1 MVGVAHRECTVHS
14 MTRLELVQSLSD
26 EIKAVAFRHKGIS
39 VSVFGSVARGED
51 TPESDID
58 FLIDFAK
65 GSSLFDIMHV
75 QDELEAL
82 LQCPVDI
89 VSVGGLKDRDD
100 HIRQEAIP
108 L

>member
-1 MVGVAHRECTVHS
+1 MTNPVRRKSTVTF

-26 EIKAVAFRHKGIS
+26 EIKAVASRHKGLS

-51 TPESDID
+51 TAESDID
-58 FLIDFAK
+58 FLIDFAS
-65 GSSLFDIMHV
+65 GSSLFDIIHV

>member
-1 MVGVAHRECTVHS
+1 MQNPNHRESTFPT

-26 EIKAVAFRHKGIS
+26 EIKAVASRHKGLS

-51 TPESDID
+51 TSESDID

-75 QDELEAL
+75 QDELEEL
-82 LQCPVDI
+82 LNCPVDI

>member
-1 MVGVAHRECTVHS
+1 

-26 EIKAVAFRHKGIS
+26 EIKAVAYRFNGIS

-51 TPESDID
+51 TSESDID

-65 GSSLFDIMHV
+65 GSSLFDIIDI
-75 QDELEAL
+75 QDELENL

-89 VSVGGLKDRDD
+89 VAVGGLKDRDD